1 MRRLFLTVLV
11 ACSFGVFAQGAL
23 AAGNANVAFAGG
35 TAAEQATVHAALDA
49 SSFDWSLL
57 PQAVTVHIG
66 AYGSSY
72 STPGNV
78 YVDASLL
85 DSGRYAWGVVQHE
98 FGHQVD
104 FLLLD
109 DADRALLQQKLGGI
123 DWCYTTPGLQHDQHG
138 CERFASELAWA
149 YWPSPDS
156 TMSPAQCN
164 GESVGMPVAAFRTLL
179 AQLIGAPATIASVST
194 VSPTTKA
201 YAPKAHMT
209 TKSKRLSRR

>member
-1 MRRLFLTVLV
+1 MRRLLLMVLV
-11 ACSFGVFAQGAL
+11 AGLFGAFAQGAL
-23 AAGNANVAFAGG
+23 AAGNATVVFAGG

-57 PQAVTVHIG
+57 PQAVTVHVG

-85 DSGRYAWGVVQHE
+85 DAGRYAWGVVQHE

-109 DADRALLQQKLGGI
+109 DAKRALLQQQLGGV
-123 DWCYTTPGLQHDQHG
+123 DWCYTTPNLAHDQHG

-149 YWPSPDS
+149 YWPSADN
-156 TMSPAQCN
+156 TMAPAQTN
-164 GESVGMPVAAFRTLL
+164 GESDAMPVAAFRTLL
-179 AQLIGAPATIASVST
+179 AQLIGAPATVST
-194 VSPTTKA
+194 VAPTTRA
-201 YAPKAHMT
+201 YAPKARMS
-209 TKSKRLSRR
+209 TKTKRLARR